1 MSTKSKFYVNLQ
13 VIDLRKRRQ
22 EVGVEERNG
31 DNKRVAICTKE
42 EEEGVE
48 RLEEERRGEERT
60 GQVREKKEQKE
71 DER

>member
-48 RLEEERRGEERT
+48 KLEEERRGEERT
-60 GQVREKKEQKE
+60 GQVRETKEQKE